1 MLTGVPPPPD
11 ADDGK
16 VKSAKLL
23 KDDGGFRKY
32 ILVNASTYGVSG
44 FIWRHSLSNI
54 KLVIEGTAEDIRGFD
69 NFLGVCRERGMV
81 ERISEVHTAT
91 EETSRR
97 YTGFFIAKSR
107 VSKKLSPTGGE
118 FSEEDEGW
126 DDFEDG
132 KSQSSTTSSADK
144 SLIGFGGLKNL

>member
-1 MLTGVPPPPD
+1 MLIGVPPRPD
-11 ADDGK
+11 ADDE

-69 NFLGVCRERGMV
+69 SFLGVCCERKMV
-81 ERISEVHTAT
+81 ERISEVHAAT
-91 EETSRR
+91 EITSRR

-107 VSKKLSPTGGE
+107 VSKQLPPTGGE

-144 SLIGFGGLKNL
+144 PMIGFGGIKK